1 MKIADTGLCYD
12 RIFAFTDTSLRSL
25 YRWTASC
32 TLKMDLVCPRK
43 VWLSTTKLMSRTWK
57 IKRTTRRFLA
67 SYFHSS
73 PCTCREEHIF
83 DARTELEAAPSRFCV
98 CHWNMLGCLTP
109 CVTCSCQLR
118 LPLQLSPASCTV
130 YFTLSKSDNRD
141 G

>member
-32 TLKMDLVCPRK
+32 TLKTDLVCPRK

-73 PCTCREEHIF
+73 PCICWEEHIF
-83 DARTELEAAPSRFCV
+83 DARTELEAAPSGCV
-98 CHWNMLGCLTP
+98 SLEHAWVSHTLCDLLM
-109 CVTCSCQLR
+109 
-118 LPLQLSPASCTV
+118 PASPSSSAIPSLLHCLFYTV
-130 YFTLSKSDNRD
+130 
-141 G
+141 